1 MGEYYTDTSAFNGYI
16 MAEFKFNVLEVFS
29 QHFKVHNSVVLSF
42 KPNEIVI
49 QTMCSN
55 DVDIRGFYTTRIPS
69 ESLEEYEFECNI
81 PEVNVIVTSSLMR
94 STSKVAGGCKNIN
107 VVPSGFLLIN
117 EMTEPLVEV
126 SFDLYKN
133 SRRKRKFVD
142 ELDSYDDDGDITSSG
157 TSGKIFGRVVRRPYL
172 HYLFTSRIDY
182 KIHRINTNFQYKSIV
197 VRSPRLFK
205 SQYGLE
211 NRIFI
216 AENGTIL
223 FCGCHHFSE
232 TDSII
237 QLFNGIF
244 GNYDADEEG
253 YCEKFDYELPN
264 KVFKHLFKFISQI
277 MNKGRDVIIN
287 NFEILIRHYESKP
300 PEEPKVAF
308 TVGSI
313 NFYVPFK
320 TSEEKQLE
328 NNKKREVLKRNFDS
342 RDDWT
347 NVKPHC
353 HALNEHEEVP
363 IACVPDQNFQEI
375 GIVVWNTG

>member
-29 QHFKVHNSVVLSF
+29 QYFKVHNSVFLSF

-49 QTMCSN
+49 QTICSN
-55 DVDIRGFYTTRIPS
+55 DADVDIRGFYTTRIPS

-133 SRRKRKFVD
+133 SRRKRKVVD
-142 ELDSYDDDGDITSSG
+142 ELDSYDDDGDITSS
-157 TSGKIFGRVVRRPYL
+157 KIFGRVVRRPYL
-172 HYLFTSRIDY
+172 HYLFTSRIDH
-182 KIHRINTNFQYKSIV
+182 KIHRIGSNFRYSSIV
-197 VRSPRLFK
+197 VRNPQLFK

-232 TDSII
+232 SDSII
-237 QLFNGIF
+237 QPYNGIF
-244 GNYDADEEG
+244 GTYDADEEN
-253 YCEKFDYELPN
+253 CELFDYGLPS
-264 KVFKHLFKFISQI
+264 KIFKHLFKFISQI
-277 MNKGRDVIIN
+277 INKDREVMIN
-287 NFEILIRHYESKP
+287 NFKILIRHHERTP

-308 TVGSI
+308 KVGSI
-313 NFYVPFK
+313 NFYTPFK

-328 NNKKREVLKRNFDS
+328 NNKKREALKRNFDS

-353 HALNEHEEVP
+353 HALNEHEEGPMVLP
-363 IACVPDQNFQEI
+363 EFKMNHRYYSTHA
-375 GIVVWNTG
+375 